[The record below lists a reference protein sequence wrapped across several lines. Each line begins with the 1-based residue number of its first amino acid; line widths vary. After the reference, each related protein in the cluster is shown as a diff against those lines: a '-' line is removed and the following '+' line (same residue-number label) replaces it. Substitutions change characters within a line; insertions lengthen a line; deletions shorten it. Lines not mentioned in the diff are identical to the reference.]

1 MKLIELLNIFKN
13 TNGIPKIE
21 NNGVLSSLPPE
32 LLQLIVS
39 HLDLKSVLN
48 VRALSKEHL
57 EKIHYF
63 LSNPVLGK
71 KIGLINLDQM
81 DLTAVGE
88 NVMHRTFGIS
98 DFYGK
103 PKEPRSKEIKKS
115 FQNKVSLFKNPEDA
129 DAHIKKHSKKTE
141 FDELESKPH
150 QAIVT
155 LKNPNTLFRILKT
168 TGKEKDLVLTVRD
181 NEITEKITFK

>member
-63 LSNPVLGK
+63 
-71 KIGLINLDQM
+71 
-81 DLTAVGE
+81 
-88 NVMHRTFGIS
+88 
-98 DFYGK
+98 
-103 PKEPRSKEIKKS
+103 
-115 FQNKVSLFKNPEDA
+115 
-129 DAHIKKHSKKTE
+129 
-141 FDELESKPH
+141 
-150 QAIVT
+150 
-155 LKNPNTLFRILKT
+155 
-168 TGKEKDLVLTVRD
+168 
-181 NEITEKITFK
+181 